1 MSFIHGEG
9 SFLAKE
15 DVLPYMF
22 LSFPLENG
30 KESHEEILVLRKA
43 GERALRAG
51 LESFSHF
58 THSPVSH
65 VCEHGLLHFHRMS
78 A

>member
-1 MSFIHGEG
+1 MVRAL
-9 SFLAKE
+9 FLAKE

-30 KESHEEILVLRKA
+30 KESHEEILVLRKQ
-43 GERALRAG
+43 GRERFVRGSKAFLISR
-51 LESFSHF
+51 
-58 THSPVSH
+58 THLYHMCVNMA
-65 VCEHGLLHFHRMS
+65 FFIFI